1 MNNRSR
7 LVTAPLKQ
15 KHNFYAS
22 FVLIPRLKIE
32 FSIVT
37 SVISGARTVCK
48 EEGDFTYRTRATI
61 SRCFNSKKDFF
72 ALRLPHKK
80 HIKIS
85 F

>member
-7 LVTAPLKQ
+7 LVTAPLKL

-37 SVISGARTVCK
+37 SVINAARTVCK
-48 EEGDFTYRTRATI
+48 KEGDFTYLYVRKNQVDTHLY
-61 SRCFNSKKDFF
+61 C
-72 ALRLPHKK
+72 L
-80 HIKIS
+80 
-85 F
+85 